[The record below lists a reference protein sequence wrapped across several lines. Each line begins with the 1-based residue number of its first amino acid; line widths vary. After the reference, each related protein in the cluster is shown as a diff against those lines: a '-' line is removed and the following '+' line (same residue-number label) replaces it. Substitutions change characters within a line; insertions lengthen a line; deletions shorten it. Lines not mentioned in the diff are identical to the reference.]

1 MTNYLIILWIINAYF
16 INSQGGIKLKN
27 YEININTLAL
37 IPLNDETTKII
48 EEEEE
53 FIIKKSSLKIID
65 DNCKFF
71 GSSYNGR
78 LEGTKNILGVS
89 HKAPIIIEE
98 SREIIFFPTKSP
110 RLENCEWIS
119 LFNIKRYKKIGQNVL
134 INFYCGKSITLNIS
148 YGIFDNQVL
157 RATRLITLLNLR
169 KKRLNNNENITFM

>member
-1 MTNYLIILWIINAYF
+1 M
-16 INSQGGIKLKN
+16 KN

-65 DNCKFF
+65 DKCKFF

-78 LEGTKNILGVS
+78 FEGTKNILGVS

-98 SREIIFFPTKSP
+98 SRELIFFPTKSP
-110 RLENCEWIS
+110 RLVNCEWIS
-119 LFNIKRYKKIGQNVL
+119 LFNIKSYKKIGQNVL
-134 INFYCGKSITLNIS
+134 INFYCEKSITLNIS

-169 KKRLNNNENITFM
+169 KKRLNNNEIITFMQK